1 MCRKGRIS
9 RATIRGI
16 RLIGLASD
24 AGRTRATLPMWVG
37 RRLARE
43 LRDER
48 GMLRMLA
55 MSTDRVARKT
65 AFQALSAIVPRAPV
79 SLIVSTRLRCRA
91 PINYFEHN
99 V

>member
-16 RLIGLASD
+16 RLIRLASD
-24 AGRTRATLPMWVG
+24 AGRTRATLPVRVG

-43 LRDER
+43 LRDEL

-65 AFQALSAIVPRAPV
+65 RLSRTVAR
-79 SLIVSTRLRCRA
+79 
-91 PINYFEHN
+91 
-99 V
+99 